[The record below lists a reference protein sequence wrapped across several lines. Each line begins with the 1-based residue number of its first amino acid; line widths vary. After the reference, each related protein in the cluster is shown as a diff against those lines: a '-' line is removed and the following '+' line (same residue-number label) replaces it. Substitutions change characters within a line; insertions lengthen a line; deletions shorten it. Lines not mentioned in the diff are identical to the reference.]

1 VPTPAGAGLGALS
14 KMAPS
19 NDVLRRDPHAIDLCW
34 DALNLENT
42 RWWRGW
48 ERRWGS

>member
-1 VPTPAGAGLGALS
+1 VFDRFAELVAL
-14 KMAPS
+14 PRGVRRE
-19 NDVLRRDPHAIDLCW
+19 DVLRRDPRAIDLCW

-42 RWWRGW
+42 QWWRGW